1 MDIVIEGKQLDV
13 GDALRTYVEDA
24 IVPAVSK
31 YFDRAIDAKIVFS
44 RQGHAFH
51 VDISVH
57 AASNLT
63 VKGQNEASDAHAAF
77 DGALERITK
86 QLRRYKRKLTDHHKN
101 ANAANEVMAAQYS
114 IFAAEEGDE
123 ELAQEAHPT
132 VVAEMPHEITTM
144 SVSDAVMRLDL
155 GSLPIV
161 MFRNAGHGGLNVV
174 YRRTDGNVGWVDP
187 KTDG

>member
-13 GDALRTYVEDA
+13 GEALRTYAEEA
-24 IVPAVSK
+24 LAPAVSK
-31 YFDRAIDAKIVFS
+31 YFDRAIDAKVVFS

-63 VKGQNEASDAHAAF
+63 VKGQNEAADAHAAF
-77 DGALERITK
+77 DGAAERIAK
-86 QLRRYKRKLTDHHKN
+86 QLRRYKRKLTDHHKDVSSS
-101 ANAANEVMAAQYS
+101 EVLAAQYS

-123 ELAQEAHPT
+123 ELHAEAHPT

-155 GSLPIV
+155 GSLPMV

-174 YRRTDGNVGWVDP
+174 YRRNDGNVGWVDP
-187 KTDG
+187 AVKD